1 MGCTEWPRWSLGI
14 YGNSAVEALYP
25 MLQHDADGNALSGK
39 NNYTLTF
46 PKDQL
51 PAVNAFWS
59 VTLYDHRQSLL
70 V

>member
-1 MGCTEWPRWSLGI
+1 
-14 YGNSAVEALYP
+14 